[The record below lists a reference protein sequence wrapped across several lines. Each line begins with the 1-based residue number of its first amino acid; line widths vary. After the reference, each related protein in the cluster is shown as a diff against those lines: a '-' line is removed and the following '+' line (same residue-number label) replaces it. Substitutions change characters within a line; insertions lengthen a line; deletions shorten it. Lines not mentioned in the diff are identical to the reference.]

1 MYYFI
6 VYYKD
11 RDRTGKRRCAVRKGE
26 DNCDTNVL
34 KGSTQWNKLK
44 HWGQISQLN
53 LKGM

>member
-11 RDRTGKRRCAVRKGE
+11 RDRTGKRCAVRKGE